1 MVLVSEVSVLGD
13 ETVVSVSETRL
24 EKREEVIEKLLGQKV
39 VAVL

>member
-13 ETVVSVSETRL
+13 KTVVSVSETRL
-24 EKREEVIEKLLGQKV
+24 EEREEVIEELLSQKV